1 MASNQTALTQNK
13 KVFFIT
19 SSYSK
24 GSDKLEYSLQKSK
37 ALKNLKAGL
46 QGEYLTNKMHSNDKY
61 TISVCSFEIVE
72 SEINDLK
79 DKDTK
84 TYTAKIILK
93 NEKNYKFEGLITFR
107 YNNKNLFIYDFKF
120 NEYKNFLK
128 KTPPPASIPFTKN
141 ETFGIYMEFLK
152 TLKNLK
158 ELKEELFIHLIEESR
173 NLIIF
178 KENFQLDFFM
188 SIFKACYSR
197 KEIILLLLGYKLEK
211 TLLPDNFNYKS
222 YSSMLDMIDKKPVII
237 IQHCIKQDPNKIYIK
252 FYTLLF
258 YFRRIFEK
266 DKAEKMIQNTDLYQY
281 FADFLP
287 KYPSFFKNLICGEE
301 LIKQMFEKYSENL
314 NMDLIKGILSYA
326 GSIEN
331 VLNIINKNITNIK
344 NCAYNVKKKIIVSK
358 IVKPNESDNLKNI
371 KDEID
376 KIIKFEAVD
385 KVSFISFD
393 EDLWKSYID
402 LNNDLKNLELI
413 YNSIKLCATFENE
426 LSAEKLGL
434 IKKIHETGIKLIE
447 SEKLKNEELLNF
459 IGIDSYFSDR
469 NKEKK
474 IYRPYQIILKG
485 LDFDTMTD
493 NFFENWKNSNI
504 FAIFNFEIHNFKNE
518 LINKLND
525 AKDLGKI
532 LKLFDYQDK
541 NIFDYSTRNILRAK
555 FKCIAPSYKL
565 ETCPNF
571 IQDVAYY
578 IYIID
583 YIDNKNIQDFLKNTI
598 ETFISSLDMKRD
610 IYLYL
615 TSNYKNISNNAIEC
629 ITNSLLSNKSI

>member
-178 KENFQLDFFM
+178 KENFQLDFFL

-197 KEIILLLLGYKLEK
+197 K
-211 TLLPDNFNYKS
+211 
-222 YSSMLDMIDKKPVII
+222 
-237 IQHCIKQDPNKIYIK
+237 
-252 FYTLLF
+252 
-258 YFRRIFEK
+258 
-266 DKAEKMIQNTDLYQY
+266 
-281 FADFLP
+281 
-287 KYPSFFKNLICGEE
+287 
-301 LIKQMFEKYSENL
+301 
-314 NMDLIKGILSYA
+314 
-326 GSIEN
+326 
-331 VLNIINKNITNIK
+331 
-344 NCAYNVKKKIIVSK
+344 
-358 IVKPNESDNLKNI
+358 
-371 KDEID
+371 
-376 KIIKFEAVD
+376 
-385 KVSFISFD
+385 
-393 EDLWKSYID
+393 
-402 LNNDLKNLELI
+402 
-413 YNSIKLCATFENE
+413 
-426 LSAEKLGL
+426 
-434 IKKIHETGIKLIE
+434 
-447 SEKLKNEELLNF
+447 
-459 IGIDSYFSDR
+459 
-469 NKEKK
+469 
-474 IYRPYQIILKG
+474 
-485 LDFDTMTD
+485 
-493 NFFENWKNSNI
+493 
-504 FAIFNFEIHNFKNE
+504 
-518 LINKLND
+518 
-525 AKDLGKI
+525 
-532 LKLFDYQDK
+532 
-541 NIFDYSTRNILRAK
+541 
-555 FKCIAPSYKL
+555 
-565 ETCPNF
+565 
-571 IQDVAYY
+571 
-578 IYIID
+578 
-583 YIDNKNIQDFLKNTI
+583 
-598 ETFISSLDMKRD
+598 
-610 IYLYL
+610 
-615 TSNYKNISNNAIEC
+615 
-629 ITNSLLSNKSI
+629 